1 MKHFFF
7 IANFAMISESLFS
20 FSIATIVR
28 ETSSFFKIVDLV
40 NQNYS
45 WKNGVKQIKNTQEK
59 LS

>member
-1 MKHFFF
+1 MRQKK
-7 IANFAMISESLFS
+7 NFMISEKLFYFY

-28 ETSSFFKIVDLV
+28 ETTSFFKVMQLI
-40 NQNYS
+40 NQNCS